1 MPVSKED
8 YTRKWIVI
16 KPITWGLKIPSAFI
30 EILSIP
36 EYMINSQKLFFL
48 ECINIV
54 MLKAISIVT
63 NEQALSII
71 QYENKIL
78 TKLEADLYHE
88 KFLTNLDV
96 KITPK
101 TLLELN
107 QILLSCLFNVFGSQS
122 IKLLFLSN
130 DLKKFVYFKDE
141 KEFVFSSSVGIAGQ
155 TVISSKMVQ
164 WCEKNGPCTKKWHH
178 EYFFYKKYSV
188 IVTLYL
194 NCNLIYIFNTH
205 SF

>member
-36 EYMINSQKLFFL
+36 EYMINYQKLFFL

-54 MLKAISIVT
+54 MLKAISIVM

-107 QILLSCLFNVFGSQS
+107 KILLSCLFNVFGSQS

-130 DLKKFVYFKDE
+130 DLKNFIYFKDE
-141 KEFVFSSSVGIAGQ
+141 NEFVFSSSIGIAGQ

-164 WCEKNGPCTKKWHH
+164 WCAKNGPCTKSDTMC
-178 EYFFYKKYSV
+178 KKS
-188 IVTLYL
+188 
-194 NCNLIYIFNTH
+194 
-205 SF
+205 